1 VINMNKKKQKF
12 INDLE
17 KYLTKDLLSPTIY
30 SILNNAIEMIKDGR
44 FEIEEAKEYIIEW
57 FIKLERSDYQLTSID
72 KEVYTIVKPKE
83 NNGVLSSLAYSI
95 SRAFRF

>member
-1 VINMNKKKQKF
+1 MNKKKQKF
-12 INDLE
+12 INELE
-17 KYLTKDLLSPTIY
+17 KYLTNDLLSPTIY

-44 FEIEEAKEYIIEW
+44 FEVEEAKEYISQW
-57 FIKLERSDYQLTSID
+57 FIKLERSDYKLTSID
-72 KEVYTIVKPKE
+72 EEVYTIVKPKE

>member
-1 VINMNKKKQKF
+1 MNKKKQKF